1 MKNVQISQLKK
12 ERNRLKE
19 QDKKRLKEDLNEYEH
34 TLTKINDQIEL
45 INSDDYMGSGQFE
58 KVESQI
64 QLFTDKSKK

>member
-58 KVESQI
+58 KSKVKFNCLQI
-64 QLFTDKSKK
+64 KSKK